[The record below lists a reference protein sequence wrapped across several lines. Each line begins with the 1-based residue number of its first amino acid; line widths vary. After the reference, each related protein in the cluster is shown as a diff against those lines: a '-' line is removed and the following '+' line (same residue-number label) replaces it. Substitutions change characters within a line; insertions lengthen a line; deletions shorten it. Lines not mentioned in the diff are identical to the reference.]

1 MFLVTQST
9 QNVQCGDWDGKQTNV
24 PKYAASL
31 FGGFSGY
38 LITKYMTAPAGEE
51 MG

>member
-1 MFLVTQST
+1 MTQST

-24 PKYAASL
+24 PKYVENI
-31 FGGFSGY
+31 FGGTY
-38 LITKYMTAPAGEE
+38 LITDYMTAPAGEE